1 MTAEQY
7 QAWRTQANAGE
18 EIREWINGIQY
29 IFTPLPDGW
38 IAIFERDATEFAP
51 LIQAANMAHA
61 RSYCVLREPLP
72 VPVTIIE

>member
-1 MTAEQY
+1 MTGEQY
-7 QAWRTQANAGE
+7 QAWRTKAGAGE

-29 IFTPLPDGW
+29 TFAPLPDGW
-38 IAIFERDATEFAP
+38 IAIFERDAGEFVP

-72 VPVTIIE
+72 VSATIIE